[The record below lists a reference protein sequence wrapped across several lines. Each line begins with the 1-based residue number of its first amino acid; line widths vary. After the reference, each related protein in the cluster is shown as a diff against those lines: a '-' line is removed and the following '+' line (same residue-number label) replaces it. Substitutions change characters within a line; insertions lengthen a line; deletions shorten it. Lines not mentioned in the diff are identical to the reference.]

1 MSDDDEDFDNL
12 NDAESGSDGGG
23 FDPSDDEDPTM
34 GDMQREA
41 KRKGETL
48 TRDDDDDD
56 DDDDEEPA
64 DDDDGNPAA
73 AEDDDEDDEDDDE
86 DGGGGDND
94 GAQDEDDENEEEEEE
109 EVRVDEEKWDKK
121 MWLQIGSQYFIL
133 PSELEANSEEAHWFR
148 IMKNGLV
155 EVDTQEEFDDLLQ
168 TSKWNTTWQ
177 KMYDTLVPA
186 NIVVYKGR
194 ISAGAKGVVQRWGIR
209 VKIKG
214 TGTMDDQII
223 RHIPKKV
230 ALQVQKRLSEP
241 QYANSILQSNM
252 PPLDGNAKNLIG
264 NANALTGNT
273 GKNATKPVTSD
284 RRVGRKGGKAAAAG
298 SSSAA
303 APAAAS
309 AADVAATA
317 DSAAEKA
324 KSAKTTAKAATAKA
338 KKAKEVAEGAVS
350 KKEEKAKP
358 DKAKEDKPDKSDKPD
373 KGKGKA
379 KEDKGSSSGSKG
391 MTQSHLGVFGGLAT
405 AAAKKKRTADDVAA
419 EAADT
424 AEAAPAPAPEEAQ
437 KPKKRANK
445 AAAAAPAAAP
455 AANDAA
461 KSKMLM
467 TQFFAANIG
476 DAMQESL
483 DHLRMVRG
491 PAFKITIESVTV

>member
-12 NDAESGSDGGG
+12 DDAESGSDGGG
-23 FDPSDDEDPTM
+23 FDASDDDDPEM
-34 GDMQREA
+34 AEMKRDAA
-41 KRKGETL
+41 KKGETL
-48 TRDDDDDD
+48 TGDDDDDEDEDADDEDEEPAADDDDDD
-56 DDDDEEPA
+56 DDD
-64 DDDDGNPAA
+64 
-73 AEDDDEDDEDDDE
+73 
-86 DGGGGDND
+86 GGGGDD
-94 GAQDEDDENEEEEEE
+94 DEQDEDGEKEDEGQM
-109 EVRVDEEKWDKK
+109 EVCVDDEKWDKK
-121 MWLQIGSQYFIL
+121 MWLQIGSQYFVI
-133 PSELEANSEEAHWFR
+133 PPESEANDQEAHWFR

-155 EVDTQEEFDDLLQ
+155 EVDSQEEFDDLLQ
-168 TSKWNTTWQ
+168 SKKWNTTWQ

-194 ISAGAKGVVQRWGIR
+194 IVSGSKGIIQRWGIR

-214 TGTMDDQII
+214 TDTMDDQII

-241 QYANSILQSNM
+241 QYENSILQSNI
-252 PPLDGNAKNLIG
+252 PPNDGNEKNLIG

-317 DSAAEKA
+317 DSATEKA

-338 KKAKEVAEGAVS
+338 KKAKEVAEDAVS

-358 DKAKEDKPDKSDKPD
+358 EKTKEDKSDKSDKPD

-379 KEDKGSSSGSKG
+379 KEDKGSSSGSKP
-391 MTQSHLGVFGGLAT
+391 MTQSHLGVFNGGLAT

-419 EAADT
+419 ESAQA

-437 KPKKRANK
+437 KPKKQRASK
-445 AAAAAPAAAP
+445 VPAAAPAAAP

-467 TQFFAANIG
+467 TQFIAANIG
-476 DAMQESL
+476 DAMQDVL

-491 PAFKITIESVTV
+491 PAFKITIESVTI